1 MAEII
6 AILNQKGGC
15 GKTTTAVNLST
26 AMALLGEKVLVID
39 MDPQANATTAF
50 GVEKNEENSTYRV
63 LTGEETLND
72 SIVSTDIKGL
82 DLVPSHISLS
92 GAEIELSKDIGFP
105 FILKE
110 SMDGMTEPYDY
121 ILVDVPP
128 SLGILTI
135 NALVAADSVII
146 PIQAEFY
153 ALEGM
158 ADLLD
163 AMNLVENRLNSPS
176 PIKGILITL
185 YDSRTRL
192 GRDVLQNVVQY
203 FGDTEYIFKT
213 TIPRNVK
220 LAEAPSHGKPCVIY
234 DEECIGSE
242 AYKDLALEIL
252 ELREAVAEEN
262 ATDDTKYSVMEDN
275 Q

>member
-6 AILNQKGGC
+6 SILNQKGGC
-15 GKTTTAVNLST
+15 GKTTTAVNLS
-26 AMALLGEKVLVID
+26 AALALLGEKVLVID

-50 GVEKNEENSTYRV
+50 GVQKNEETSIYRV
-63 LTGEETLND
+63 LTGLDSLTD
-72 SIVSTDIKGL
+72 SIVTTDIKGL

-110 SMDGMTEPYDY
+110 SMDGISENYDY
-121 ILVDVPP
+121 ILIDVPP

-135 NALVAADSVII
+135 NSLVAADSVII

-163 AMNLVENRLNSPS
+163 AMSLVETRLNSPS

-192 GRDVLQNVVQY
+192 GRDVKKNVIQY
-203 FGDTEYIFKT
+203 FGDSEHIFKT
-213 TIPRNVK
+213 NIPRNVK
-220 LAEAPSHGKPCVIY
+220 LAEAPSHGQPCLVY

-242 AYKDLALEIL
+242 AYKDLALEI
-252 ELREAVAEEN
+252 VAINEQANEN
-262 ATDDTKYSVMEDN
+262 EVTSVEDN
-275 Q
+275 K

>member
-1 MAEII
+1 MAEVIS
-6 AILNQKGGC
+6 ILNQKGGC
-15 GKTTTAVNLST
+15 GKTTTAVNLS
-26 AMALLGEKVLVID
+26 AALAILGKKVLVID

-50 GVEKNEENSTYRV
+50 GVEKNEDNSVYRV
-63 LTGEETLND
+63 LTGEQTVGEA
-72 SIVSTDIKGL
+72 IVSTEISEL
-82 DLVPSHISLS
+82 DLLPSHISLS

-110 SMDGMTEPYDY
+110 SMDGFLDDYDY
-121 ILVDVPP
+121 VLLDVPP

-163 AMNLVENRLNSPS
+163 AMKLVESRLNSPS

-192 GRDVLQNVVQY
+192 GRDVYQNVKQY

-220 LAEAPSHGKPCVIY
+220 LAEAPSHGKPCIIY
-234 DEECIGSE
+234 DDECIGTE
-242 AYKDLALEIL
+242 AYNDLAKEFLSLNESDG
-252 ELREAVAEEN
+252 EGN
-262 ATDDTKYSVMEDN
+262 K
-275 Q
+275 